1 VQFPIDIELRRS
13 RLLFVLT
20 VSLHALA
27 AGSLLLLPWPPWPRY
42 LLLATLVLSA
52 WWTWQ
57 PSKVVGLQLAASG
70 DLTCLLAGGGRLSPL
85 VQPDSVVFKQLV
97 VLRVRDRETG
107 RIDSLALLPDSMSAA
122 QFRLL
127 RLWLRWRVDASD
139 RCAGG
144 A

>member
-1 VQFPIDIELRRS
+1 MQFPIAIELRRS

-27 AGSLLLLPWPPWPRY
+27 AGCLLLLPWPPWTRY
-42 LLLATLVLSA
+42 LLLAMLTWSA
-52 WWTWQ
+52 WRTWW
-57 PSKVVGLQLAASG
+57 PSKVVGLLLAASG
-70 DLTCLLAGGGRLSPL
+70 DLTCLLADGGRLLPL

-97 VLRVRDRETG
+97 VLRLRDRETG
-107 RIDSLALLPDSMSAA
+107 QIDSLALLPDSMSAA

-127 RLWLRWRVDASD
+127 RLWLRCRVDASD
-139 RCAGG
+139 HCAGG